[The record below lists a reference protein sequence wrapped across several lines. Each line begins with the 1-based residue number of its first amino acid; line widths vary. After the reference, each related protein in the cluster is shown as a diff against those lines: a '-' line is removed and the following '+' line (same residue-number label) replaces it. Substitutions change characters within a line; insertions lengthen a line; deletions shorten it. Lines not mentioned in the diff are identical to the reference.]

1 VTSGII
7 DVKSQL
13 FNTSSSI
20 VGNRLVVT
28 LSGCLDM
35 DTTPYLKSYLDPL
48 IRDFQAGIV
57 DAIEFDT
64 GQLYL
69 MSSSSISCFA
79 TWVKSFM
86 NMRPEWRVTFK
97 TNPNLSW
104 QRRSLDPIRRL
115 AEHMVSIE

>member
-1 VTSGII
+1 MTTGITDI
-7 DVKSQL
+7 ESQL
-13 FNTSSSI
+13 FNTTSSI
-20 VGNRLVVT
+20 VGNRLIVT

-35 DTTPYLKSYLDPL
+35 DTTHYLKSFLEPL

-57 DAIEFDT
+57 SAIEFET

-79 TWVKSFM
+79 AWIKSLM
-86 NMRPEWRVTFK
+86 NTQPDWRVTFK

>member
-1 VTSGII
+1 MTTGITDI
-7 DVKSQL
+7 KSQL

-20 VGNRLVVT
+20 VGNRLIVM

-35 DTTPYLKSYLDPL
+35 DTTPYLKSFLDPL
-48 IRDFQAGIV
+48 TQDFQAGIMS
-57 DAIEFDT
+57 AIEFDT
-64 GQLYL
+64 AQLYL

-79 TWVKSFM
+79 TWIKTLM
-86 NMRPEWRVTFK
+86 NTQPGWRVTFK

>member
-1 VTSGII
+1 MTTGITDI
-7 DVKSQL
+7 ESQL

-20 VGNRLVVT
+20 VGNRLIVA

-35 DTTPYLKSYLDPL
+35 DTTPLLKSFLEPL
-48 IRDFQAGIV
+48 IRDLQAGIV
-57 DAIEFDT
+57 SAIEFET

-79 TWVKSFM
+79 TWIKSLM
-86 NMRPEWRVTFK
+86 NTQPEWRVTFK

-104 QRRSLDPIRRL
+104 QRRTLDPIRRL
-115 AEHMVSIE
+115 AEHLVSIE